1 MAYNNQ
7 NNSGK
12 PESKYDK
19 SKDTV
24 FAKYSCNPS
33 GKKYFN
39 IEVYSYDGGATKIRI
54 RQTAANT
61 NPNADANKKW
71 INLPGI
77 SGLKKEELPGLIDC
91 LQKALNCPD
100 L

>member
-1 MAYNNQ
+1 MAYDNNQ
-7 NNSGK
+7 K
-12 PESKYDK
+12 KESTYDK

-24 FAKYSCNPS
+24 FAKYSCNPT

-39 IEVYSYDGGATKIRI
+39 IEVYSYDGGPTKIRI

-61 NPNADANKKW
+61 NPNCDANKKW

-77 SGLKKEELPGLIDC
+77 SGIKPEELGGLIDV
-91 LQKALNCPD
+91 LQKAKNCPD